1 MPVIEHHTDIVQ
13 RLLCYVY
20 KLDTEIHR
28 KEYAT
33 KQAKEAHKTDAESTA
48 KQQRCWWLNLTL

>member
-48 KQQRCWWLNLTL
+48 KQQRC